1 MEFLFDEKIKF
12 LSFVDIGAA
21 PEGRRVN
28 LPFIGEIIGP
38 YLNGKVE
45 GTNYVLLRPDGVGV
59 LHVHGLV
66 TATGGDLI
74 SIEVRGLSTTSPD
87 GHQVIKGTITYQTG
101 SKEYAWLNSTWA

>member
-1 MEFLFDEKIKF
+1 M
-12 LSFVDIGAA
+12 
-21 PEGRRVN
+21 
-28 LPFIGEIIGP
+28 
-38 YLNGKVE
+38 
-45 GTNYVLLRPDGVGV
+45 GV

-101 SKEYAWLNSTWA
+101 SKEYAWLNSTLGIVDGITDLGKMEMNAKVFRH